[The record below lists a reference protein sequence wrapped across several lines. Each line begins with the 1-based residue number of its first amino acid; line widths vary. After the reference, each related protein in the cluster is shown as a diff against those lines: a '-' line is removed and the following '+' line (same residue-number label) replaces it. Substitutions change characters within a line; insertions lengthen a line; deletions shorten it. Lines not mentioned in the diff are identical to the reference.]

1 MQLHQLLRHITD
13 GTRIMLFD
21 LKGNNILKV
30 NSKLDIPVDLYE
42 YVVLEFT
49 VGVFDMYYTE
59 LNWGLY
65 ITLQK

>member
-13 GTRIMLFD
+13 GTMIMLFD

-30 NSKLDIPVDLYE
+30 RSKLDISIDLYE
-42 YVVLEFT
+42 YDVLEFT
-49 VGVFDMYYTE
+49 VGPFDNYY
-59 LNWGLY
+59 NKWGLY